1 MRQASLFLGIL
12 VLGVALYLRADP
24 SYAQHAKPP
33 ASKQQAQPAQPAPAV
48 PPKEDRYGALLR
60 QGTIGPASIPFKDE
74 ASLDLPDGFA
84 FIPRDPGKKA
94 MEELGNHVDA
104 NFLGLVVPSKP
115 ASWFMLVEY
124 MPAGYIKD
132 DDAQSWDAD
141 QLLSDIK
148 TTTEEANKQR
158 AAQKIPAL
166 NIVGWVEK
174 PHYDALTHR
183 LIWSI
188 AAHDEGVTDQADD
201 VINYRTLMLG
211 REGYVALTMVTSQSV
226 IEQQKPIATLLL
238 SKLNFLP
245 GKRYEDFNVSTDHV
259 AEYGLAALIAGV
271 AAKKLGLLAVGLA
284 FAAKFAKVG
293 IVAGLAFLAGIRK
306 LFKRR
311 PARPVIMPPITKPR
325 SSTEPD
331 PTLPP

>member
-1 MRQASLFLGIL
+1 MA
-12 VLGVALYLRADP
+12 LGVALYLPADP
-24 SYAQHAKPP
+24 SYAQHAKTP
-33 ASKQQAQPAQPAPAV
+33 ASKQQAQPAQPAPV
-48 PPKEDRYGALLR
+48 TPPKEDRYGALLR
-60 QGTIGPASIPFKDE
+60 QGTIGPASIPVRDQ
-74 ASLDLPDGFA
+74 AMLDLPDGFA
-84 FIPRDPGKKA
+84 FIPHDPGKKA

-132 DDAQSWDAD
+132 DDAQTWDAD

-158 AAQKIPAL
+158 MAQKIPAL
-166 NIVGWVEK
+166 DIVGWVEK
-174 PHYDALTHR
+174 PHYDEFTHR

-188 AAHDEGVTDQADD
+188 AAHDEGVADTADD

-211 REGYVALTMVTSQSV
+211 REGYIALTMVTSQSL
-226 IEQQKPIATLLL
+226 IDSQRPIATLLL
-238 SKLNFLP
+238 SKLNFVP
-245 GKRYEDFNVSTDHV
+245 GKRYDDFNVSTDHV

-293 IVAGLAFLAGIRK
+293 IIAVVAFFAAIRK
-306 LFKRR
+306 IFTRR
-311 PARPVIMPPITKPR
+311 KTTTVITPPITRPR
-325 SSTEPD
+325 SPGEPD